1 MSLSHRFA
9 YWNLQ
14 KEYYKLTSS
23 AVLMYYLC
31 LPIANSSTCETQT
44 IFLRSVSIHDGICH
58 NINQPINQLGNFA
71 FVYLISIG
79 AFRQSIIQSFALV
92 FW

>member
-44 IFLRSVSIHDGICH
+44 IFFYDQFLYMM
-58 NINQPINQLGNFA
+58 A
-71 FVYLISIG
+71 FV
-79 AFRQSIIQSFALV
+79 II
-92 FW
+92 